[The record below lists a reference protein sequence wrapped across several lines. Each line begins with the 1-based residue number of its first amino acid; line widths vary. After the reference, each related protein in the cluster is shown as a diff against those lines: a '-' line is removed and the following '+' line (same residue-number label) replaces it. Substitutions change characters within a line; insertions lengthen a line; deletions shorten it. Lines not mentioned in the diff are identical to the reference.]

1 VLRLRRAEGPGISQ
15 GLEVDAV
22 RDAETLHDLMNEGL
36 NLGDRH
42 IVLNVHKWVS
52 AAAKLAAALDRLR
65 RSHLIRDRSGPTESC
80 RPRCLKRT
88 IGMAPN
94 KGHQAAAKLSPK
106 AVVRVRTALGQLT
119 GPIFNIS

>member
-52 AAAKLAAALDRLR
+52 AAAKLAAALDRVAPFALDPR
-65 RSHLIRDRSGPTESC
+65 QVRSHRKLPTTLFEANH
-80 RPRCLKRT
+80 RH
-88 IGMAPN
+88 GA
-94 KGHQAAAKLSPK
+94 
-106 AVVRVRTALGQLT
+106 
-119 GPIFNIS
+119 